1 MWLEPTAAHITSD
14 AILAEEETVLAWAIE
29 AQANDPHPSTTV
41 DREGLDVLQAD
52 AAAAVAGT
60 DRLVIVVGPAG
71 AGKTTMLQHAVD
83 DLDRTGTARRSVWPR
98 RRRRPTCLGR
108 ETGIASDT
116 VAKLLHEW
124 HHPDRPPL
132 DRYRLPPGTTVIVDE
147 AGTIGTSTVH
157 QLVRLAH
164 AERWRVVLVGDP
176 RQLQAVGRGG
186 LFNELCAT
194 GRVHELARIHRFTHP
209 WEAAA
214 SLQLRAGDPVAIDAY
229 EAHGRIVAGPLAD
242 QLERIARDWLGHHT
256 DARTV
261 ALVAST
267 NDHVDALNDAVQRVR
282 LTVGDLDPSTAVPIG
297 DGEHAHIGDIVASR
311 RNHRGLCTERG
322 EPVRNRD
329 LWTVVATHGDG
340 ALTVSHLGGH
350 GSVTLPAD
358 YTREH
363 VRLGYAATEHGHQGD
378 TVDISIALVSR
389 ATTHR
394 GLYVGVTR
402 GRDENRIHVITDTT
416 DLGEARDILDA
427 VLAHDRADI
436 PAVTQRRHLA
446 QTNRPEPVRE
456 PEQVVPAWL
465 TDYRDQL
472 EQRRHDLTAGLTERA
487 HRRTEAAA
495 ELADLQPALDAARAA
510 WQPYAD
516 RINEIEH
523 ELATVLRPAMWQAN
537 HDAYRAGF
545 GQRHGAAR
553 RAKIAT
559 WHVDDAQDRIAA
571 IRADGAHDQRTARRR
586 RSRREKAR
594 PARQPEHRSL
604 RHRPARP
611 RSAPRPRPDGRGDR
625 HLDHLG

>member
-29 AQANDPHPSTTV
+29 AQADDPRPSTTIEP
-41 DREGLDVLQAD
+41 EGLDVLQAD

-83 DLDRTGTARRSVWPR
+83 DLAGQGRPAFGVAPTAKAAHV
-98 RRRRPTCLGR
+98 LGR

-132 DRYRLPPGTTVIVDE
+132 DRYRLPAGTTVIVDE

-186 LFNELCAT
+186 LFDELCAT
-194 GRVHELARIHRFTHP
+194 SRVHELARIHRFTHP

-242 QLERIARDWLGHHT
+242 QLERIAGDWLAHHT
-256 DARTV
+256 NGRTV
-261 ALVAST
+261 AIVAST

-282 LTVGDLDPSTAVPIG
+282 LTVGDLDPSTAVAIG

-311 RNHRGLCTERG
+311 RNHRRLCTERG

-378 TVDISIALVSR
+378 TVDVSIALVTG
-389 ATTHR
+389 ATTRR

-402 GRDENRIHVITDTT
+402 GRDENQIHVITDAT
-416 DLGEARDILDA
+416 DVGEARDILDA

-456 PEQVVPAWL
+456 PEQVVPGWL
-465 TDYRDQL
+465 ADYRDRL

-495 ELADLQPALDAARAA
+495 ELADLQPALSTARAA
-510 WQPYAD
+510 WQPYAN

-537 HDAYRAGF
+537 HDASPGGVRATPRRRPPR
-545 GQRHGAAR
+545 QDRHLAR
-553 RAKIAT
+553 RRRPRP
-559 WHVDDAQDRIAA
+559 HRRDPR
-571 IRADGAHDQRTARRR
+571 RRRSHQRTARRR

-604 RHRPARP
+604 RHRPTRP